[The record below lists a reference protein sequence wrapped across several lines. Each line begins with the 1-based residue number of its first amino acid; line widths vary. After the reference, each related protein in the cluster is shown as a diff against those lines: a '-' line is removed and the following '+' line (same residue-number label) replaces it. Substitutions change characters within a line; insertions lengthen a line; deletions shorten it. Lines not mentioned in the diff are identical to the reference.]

1 MNTNERCVWILVI
14 ALRQDKHTG
23 WSSKVLAFIWVW
35 LHKVT
40 GIMFLLFSSGCTWA
54 FFVWDWLHI
63 GIGLFLGL
71 HAHVRSSCCT

>member
-1 MNTNERCVWILVI
+1 MGVVCGSCYSFTAGQAHWN
-14 ALRQDKHTG
+14 
-23 WSSKVLAFIWVW
+23 SKVLAFVWVW

-63 GIGLFLGL
+63 GIGLNLGL
-71 HAHVRSSCCT
+71 HAHKTDKSKTYTF